1 MGGGRFQ
8 LPVVKTVEE
17 HLGELIH
24 CLPLCLREVV
34 ELVAD
39 KVCDCL
45 REGWSKERQE
55 EEEGREGREGR

>member
-1 MGGGRFQ
+1 M
-8 LPVVKTVEE
+8 VKTVEE